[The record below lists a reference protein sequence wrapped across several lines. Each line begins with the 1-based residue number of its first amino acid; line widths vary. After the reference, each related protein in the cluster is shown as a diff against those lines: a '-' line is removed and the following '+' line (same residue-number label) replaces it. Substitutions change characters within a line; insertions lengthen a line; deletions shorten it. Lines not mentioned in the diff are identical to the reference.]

1 MTEHLGSIIM
11 NPISEQALRIA
22 LDHETTSVIKQLQ
35 AELRCE
41 KAAHTRIR
49 AHRDK
54 LQIYINGLAAIESSE
69 ITGFCEVCFETM
81 RTVVRYRTPHSYHPN
96 GANRYSACRVCRD
109 RHETTG
115 YPQ

>member
-1 MTEHLGSIIM
+1 M
-11 NPISEQALRIA
+11 NSISEQALRIA

-41 KAAHTRIR
+41 KAAHTRTR

-54 LQIYINGLAAIESSE
+54 LQRYVNGLAAIESSE

-81 RTVVRYRTPHSYHPN
+81 RTVVLYRTPHSYHPN
-96 GANRYSACRVCRD
+96 GANRYSACRVCRN
-109 RHETTG
+109 RHGITG
-115 YPQ
+115 YLL